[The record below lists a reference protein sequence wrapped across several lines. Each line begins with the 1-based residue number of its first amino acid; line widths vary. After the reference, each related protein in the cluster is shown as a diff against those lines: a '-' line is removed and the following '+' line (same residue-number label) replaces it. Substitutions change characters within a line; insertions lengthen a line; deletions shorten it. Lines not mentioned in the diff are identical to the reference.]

1 MTPVGRITNRFAS
14 DLQTIDVQLR
24 QATQVFFMSSFQAV
38 GAIAAMSIS
47 SPLVLAAVLPVFV
60 VYLRVARHYRAS
72 SRELRRLES
81 MSSSPIYAA
90 LDEALAGARRPSSSA
105 TTIKIRQGSPP
116 ARRNCPLPPNP

>member
-38 GAIAAMSIS
+38 GAIAAMSVA
-47 SPLVLAAVLPVFV
+47 SPLVLAAVVPVLF

-90 LDEALAGARRPSSSA
+90 LD
-105 TTIKIRQGSPP
+105 
-116 ARRNCPLPPNP
+116 